1 MTTVTLADVVAGK
14 GFLKKGDM
22 GDSVRAIQTAVN
34 TKVDSKFG
42 PNTEEAVRVY
52 QKRNGLTVTGTIT
65 QETAKRIAGTTDVDQ
80 GKVNANVVTKP
91 EVEVVKVTTTDANE
105 MDKIVTQLD
114 NTEKDY
120 VEDQINDLD
129 TQVSRA
135 PTKQA
140 CKTLIAS
147 ARAGIKKGVYLK
159 DLSSLKQCYNAY
171 NFYAWNDGSRKVRK
185 HYGLQGKGNI

>member
-1 MTTVTLADVVAGK
+1 
-14 GFLKKGDM
+14 M
-22 GDSVRAIQTAVN
+22 GDSVRAIQTAVS

-91 EVEVVKVTTTDANE
+91 KVDTKVVKVTTTDANE

-114 NTEKDY
+114 NTEKVY
-120 VEDQINDLD
+120 IEDQIVDLD
-129 TQVSRA
+129 TQVSRD

-147 ARAGIKKGVYLK
+147 ARAGMKKGVYLK
-159 DLSSLKQCYNAY
+159 DLSSLKQCYNSY
-171 NFYAWNDGSRKVRK
+171 NFNAWGDGSRKVRK
-185 HYGLQGKGNI
+185 HYGLKGKGNI